1 MERVPTHPLIL
12 SILSKPPV
20 AGDRIN
26 GIIQNWEGSW
36 PQRRRDTEG
45 KKPERKFE
53 TRYLVS
59 YEGKTSGQG
68 WDAVERVPTE
78 SRLAS
83 VLLGEVTRHRVSTFQ
98 TQAAK
103 VGRGGGISLY
113 NEASGLVKEEL
124 S

>member
-1 MERVPTHPLIL
+1 MIKAREDVFSLWLGGSVANCCGSAVQGWDAVERVPTHPLIL

-78 SRLAS
+78 SSLAS
-83 VLLGEVTRHRVSTFQ
+83 VLL
-98 TQAAK
+98 
-103 VGRGGGISLY
+103 
-113 NEASGLVKEEL
+113 
-124 S
+124 

>member
-1 MERVPTHPLIL
+1 MGGGAGHRGAETPRGKSQRGNLRLVTSSPTKERLRAKDGT
-12 SILSKPPV
+12 
-20 AGDRIN
+20 
-26 GIIQNWEGSW
+26 
-36 PQRRRDTEG
+36 
-45 KKPERKFE
+45 
-53 TRYLVS
+53 
-59 YEGKTSGQG
+59 
-68 WDAVERVPTE
+68 
-78 SRLAS
+78 LAS

>member
-1 MERVPTHPLIL
+1 MIKAREDVFSLWL
-12 SILSKPPV
+12 CGSV
-20 AGDRIN
+20 ASCC
-26 GIIQNWEGSW
+26 GSA
-36 PQRRRDTEG
+36 
-45 KKPERKFE
+45 
-53 TRYLVS
+53 V
-59 YEGKTSGQG
+59 QG

-83 VLLGEVTRHRVSTFQ
+83 VLLGEVTRHKVSTFQ